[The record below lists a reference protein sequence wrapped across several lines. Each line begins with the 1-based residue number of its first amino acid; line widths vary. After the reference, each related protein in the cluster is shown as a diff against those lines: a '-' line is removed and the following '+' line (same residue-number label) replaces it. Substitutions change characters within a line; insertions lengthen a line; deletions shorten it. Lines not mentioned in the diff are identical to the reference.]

1 MEGFNPDLTLVFD
14 MDVYLS
20 LKRVETRAASEYEVL
35 TRFDKAGQA
44 FHSTIRDA
52 FLDIADKE
60 PNRVKVVDA
69 DGSRQAV
76 HNRILNVLTAKYPQF
91 AGKLG
96 GA

>member
-20 LKRVETRAASEYEVL
+20 LKRVETRAASADEVL

-44 FHSTIRDA
+44 FHKTIREA
-52 FLDIADKE
+52 FLDIAQKE
-60 PNRVKVVDA
+60 PDRVKIVDA

-76 HNRILNVLTAKYPQF
+76 HNRILNLLTAKYPQF
-91 AGKLG
+91 AGKMS